1 LIGND
6 NAAHLE
12 AGEGQAMNKA
22 FVREPEPD
30 GRAFCP
36 LCGSLGSPVEHA
48 VLDRHI
54 RPTARGLVGDAAWFC
69 SFPRCDA
76 AYFNLF
82 NAVVRV
88 EELNEPVYPKDLDAP
103 ICACFGLNYDDVAA
117 DAAAGTPTRIRTN
130 LARAKTAARCEE
142 LAADGRSC
150 LGAIQELYQRL
161 REERSVQ

>member
-1 LIGND
+1 
-6 NAAHLE
+6 
-12 AGEGQAMNKA
+12 MNKA

-54 RPTARGLVGDAAWFC
+54 QPASRGLVGDSAWFC

-82 NAVVRV
+82 NAV
-88 EELNEPVYPKDLDAP
+88 
-103 ICACFGLNYDDVAA
+103 FTSVA
-117 DAAAGTPTRIRTN
+117 
-130 LARAKTAARCEE
+130 L
-142 LAADGRSC
+142 
-150 LGAIQELYQRL
+150 
-161 REERSVQ
+161 